1 MITQRVAVVG
11 SGFAA
16 WGAIKCLSEQKF
28 IDIEVLDIGLDK
40 PVEGA
45 QEHAV
50 ANAKPLHGS
59 YFPYGINDQKYPIN
73 IETERLCSSHALGGF
88 SRVYSGAVIYPKS
101 GDLDGW
107 PQESIPTAKDYS
119 AILEQIPILKE
130 IDDLDRKFP
139 LFPTDEDLKK
149 KNENCSVLGA
159 SRIAIK
165 SEDSTKNSDLKNWTI
180 DTPLKE
186 LIDQKKIAYRGG
198 VYVESVQTQSD
209 GVTVW
214 FKNEGALCSRTFDAV
229 FIGAGCVN
237 STTIIDRSIAKE
249 GSRTYSILAP
259 GSVLQAFLR
268 LPSSLPPF
276 ILKRRRHNLP
286 EYFLEI
292 SNSKTQS
299 SWSHT
304 QLTALNQQIIEMICV
319 FLPKWLHFIPR
330 SIRSIIYFAMSGV
343 KSSKVPV
350 ASLRSTICRDDF
362 GTLQQKISITEKK
375 VDSQKELISEVRHAV
390 LQNWRK
396 LSMIPLPFSSIFADF
411 LRGNKLGGWH
421 FGGTLPMRETP
432 IADSD
437 LFPNGEVKAVPRAY
451 VLDSSSFPSIP
462 SSTIALLSAANG
474 HRVARQWVESRERG
488 V

>member
-11 SGFAA
+11 SGFAS
-16 WGAIKCLSEQKF
+16 WGAIKCLSEQGF

-40 PVEGA
+40 PIEGA

-73 IETERLCSSHALGGF
+73 IESERMCSSHALGGF

-101 GDLDGW
+101 GDLDDW
-107 PQESIPTAKDYS
+107 PQESIPTSKDYS
-119 AILEQIPILKE
+119 EILGQIPILKE
-130 IDDLDRKFP
+130 IDDLDNKFP
-139 LFPTDEDLKK
+139 LFPNDQDLEKKSED
-149 KNENCSVLGA
+149 CSVLGA

-165 SEDSTKNSDLKNWTI
+165 SEDSTENDGLKNWTI

-186 LIDQKKIAYRGG
+186 LIDQKKIVYSSGI
-198 VYVESVQTQSD
+198 YVESVQTKSD
-209 GVTVW
+209 GVTLW
-214 FKNEGALCSRTFDAV
+214 FKNEGTLCSRHFDAV
-229 FIGAGCVN
+229 FIGAGCIN

-259 GSVLQAFLR
+259 GGVLQAFLR
-268 LPSSLPPF
+268 LPRSLPPF
-276 ILKRRRHNLP
+276 ILKRRRFSLP

-304 QLTALNQQIIEMICV
+304 QLTALNQQIIEMICA
-319 FLPKWLHFIPR
+319 FLPEWLHFIPR
-330 SIRSIIYFAMSGV
+330 SIRNIIYFAMSGV
-343 KSSKVPV
+343 KSSQLPV
-350 ASLRSTICRDDF
+350 ASLRSTIFRDDF
-362 GTLQQKISITEKK
+362 GTLQQKILITEKK
-375 VDSQKELISEVRHAV
+375 VEPQKELISEVRRAV
-390 LQNWRK
+390 LRHWRK
-396 LSMIPLPFSSIFADF
+396 LSMIPLPFSDILANFF
-411 LRGNKLGGWH
+411 RGNKLGGWH
-421 FGGTLPMRETP
+421 FGGTLPMREIP

-437 LFPNGEVKAVPRAY
+437 LFPSGEVKGVPRAY

-474 HRVARQWVESRERG
+474 HRVARQWVESREQG